1 MEKIKITFNNTNL
14 AFSFQ
19 DKTTNVKLKQNAL
32 KADLNEAIKLQVMP
46 VKHSQLEGLDFES
59 SGHIGFASENQLNL
73 LKSEVAKNTLELNDK
88 ILTLDN
94 TKVSK
99 RLENTPI
106 LTVKNS
112 KNQYI
117 FVDNNGT
124 DSKIS
129 IRDINNRLL
138 RTVDEI
144 PSDMEEGEYIL
155 LKI

>member
-1 MEKIKITFNNTNL
+1 MEKMKIIFKNKNL
-14 AFSFQ
+14 AFSFHNE
-19 DKTTNVKLKQNAL
+19 TAIVKLQQNAS
-32 KADLNEAIKLQVMP
+32 KVNLNEAIKLQVMP

-59 SGHIGFASENQLNL
+59 SGHIGFASEKQLNL
-73 LKSEVAKNTLELNDK
+73 LKSEVDKNTLELNNK
-88 ILTLDN
+88 MLNLDN

-117 FVDNNGT
+117 FVDNNGV

-129 IRDINNRLL
+129 IKDINNRLL

-144 PSDMEEGEYIL
+144 PSDMEEGEYIF